1 MDHHLVCCYC
11 WPRLV
16 PAAPG
21 PAWPA
26 LNRKVQVCGPQ
37 TVPLWAP
44 LLSETCP
51 PGPVVGSAEVL
62 ANHCSPHKDG
72 HGLVPAVALWLA
84 ASAPRLDPKEGSQS
98 LRQWQ

>member
-16 PAAPG
+16 PAAAG
-21 PAWPA
+21 PA
-26 LNRKVQVCGPQ
+26 RKVQVYGPR

-44 LLSETCP
+44 LLSDTRP

-62 ANHCSPHKDG
+62 ADHCSPHKDG
-72 HGLVPAVALWLA
+72 HGLVPAMALRPA